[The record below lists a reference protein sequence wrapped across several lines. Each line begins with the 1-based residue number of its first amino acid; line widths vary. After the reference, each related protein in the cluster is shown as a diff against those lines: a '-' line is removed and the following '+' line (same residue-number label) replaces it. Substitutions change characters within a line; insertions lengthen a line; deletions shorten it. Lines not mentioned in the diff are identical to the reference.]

1 MPQTTPWLGIVLIPP
16 IYAIYGDDCGMVYVI
31 GLPTLYPEIDRKNSS
46 ILEST
51 CIKFLGFDGDDP
63 SIIEVLNYLN
73 TMDIYIYIM
82 VVQNADIYIYT
93 DMIYIYI
100 YIYMDMCIY
109 IYTYS
114 CLEITHQ

>member
-1 MPQTTPWLGIVLIPP
+1 
-16 IYAIYGDDCGMVYVI
+16 MVYVI

-73 TMDIYIYIM
+73 TMDIYIM
-82 VVQNADIYIYT
+82 VVQNADIYI
-93 DMIYIYI
+93 
-100 YIYMDMCIY
+100 
-109 IYTYS
+109 
-114 CLEITHQ
+114 

>member
-1 MPQTTPWLGIVLIPP
+1 
-16 IYAIYGDDCGMVYVI
+16 MVYVI

-73 TMDIYIYIM
+73 TMDIYIY
-82 VVQNADIYIYT
+82 NGGTKCGYIYNT
-93 DMIYIYI
+93 DMIYI

-109 IYTYS
+109 IYIQLFGDYPPIIGV
-114 CLEITHQ
+114 LN